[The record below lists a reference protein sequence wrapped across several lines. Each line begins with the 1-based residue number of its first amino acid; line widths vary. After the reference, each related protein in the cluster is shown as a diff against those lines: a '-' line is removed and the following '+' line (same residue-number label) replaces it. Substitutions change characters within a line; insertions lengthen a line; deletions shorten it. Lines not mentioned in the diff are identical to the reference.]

1 MHRLLNTMN
10 PLVYPYNWYSI
21 HSNNVD
27 WSMQKIFAIFS
38 PNHDPPPG
46 KIDGHSPRLGL
57 IKHAYGAQ
65 IRLIVA
71 FDVYDEYSAHHIH
84 Q

>member
-46 KIDGHSPRLGL
+46 KIDGHSSCLGL
-57 IKHAYGAQ
+57 IKPAYVAQ
-65 IRLIVA
+65 IRLIVVL
-71 FDVYDEYSAHHIH
+71 DVLVEYSADDIH